1 MDTGENLA
9 GLIQVQIFRHILHAR
24 VKGELKLRFHA
35 LHDKV
40 WQEEFLIET
49 YKQMRR
55 NSYAPRID
63 EEISSGTAES
73 GVERWLWKLMQE
85 LFKPFAVAARRYV
98 ATEPNCTVEFLN

>member
-40 WQEEFLIET
+40 WQEEF
-49 YKQMRR
+49 
-55 NSYAPRID
+55 
-63 EEISSGTAES
+63 
-73 GVERWLWKLMQE
+73 
-85 LFKPFAVAARRYV
+85 
-98 ATEPNCTVEFLN
+98 